1 MNNDLSAELDN
12 TVVFAEKNGV
22 KNNQTAKKD
31 FTISCIKDPEHRI
44 FHDLGCSGN
53 PYGRGNQQNKR
64 NQHRS

>member
-1 MNNDLSAELDN
+1 MNNDLSAEMDN

-22 KNNQTAKKD
+22 KNNQTAKKGLQSYQGSGASY
-31 FTISCIKDPEHRI
+31 FPRFER
-44 FHDLGCSGN
+44 SGN